1 MAKATVTSLTEK
13 ERGLIAETQL
23 ARLRGLDEDEL
34 VELHTRVR
42 RARNKF
48 VKLHRRDTAA
58 QVIEASARGIVNA
71 GPRRSASKAEIF
83 EDALARVST
92 SLAKAARE
100 SATALRDERLA
111 AAGGT
116 AVRQGETAKPVPT
129 TARPPRRRGAHRFSR
144 SSASRRRP
152 PARRVLAGKPNATL
166 ASVGTSTAAS
176 VAVHSSQAQRHGL
189 GAISPRTAG
198 PCRS

>member
-13 ERGLIAETQL
+13 ERALIAETQP
-23 ARLRGLDEDEL
+23 ARLRELDEDEL

-58 QVIEASARGIVNA
+58 QVIDAGARGIVNA

-92 SLAKAARE
+92 SLAKAARG
-100 SATALRDERLA
+100 SARALRDERLA
-111 AAGGT
+111 AARGT
-116 AVRQGETAKPVPT
+116 AAGTGRRRSRSAT
-129 TARPPRRRGAHRFSR
+129 TARPPPRRGDTASADRAQVGGGDPLDGCSPASQTRR
-144 SSASRRRP
+144 SLSAAP
-152 PARRVLAGKPNATL
+152 
-166 ASVGTSTAAS
+166 
-176 VAVHSSQAQRHGL
+176 
-189 GAISPRTAG
+189 
-198 PCRS
+198 